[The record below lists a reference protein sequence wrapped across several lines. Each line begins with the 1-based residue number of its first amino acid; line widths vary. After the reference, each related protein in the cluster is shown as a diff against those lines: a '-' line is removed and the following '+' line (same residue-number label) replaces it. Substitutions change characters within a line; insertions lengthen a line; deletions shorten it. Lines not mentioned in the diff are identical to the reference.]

1 MKDTKQGKW
10 DRMRAPLYVLKE
22 EKLYYIWFVFDGAA
36 EGFYHGMM
44 LGLAAGMSSRY
55 YIRSNRES
63 GDGRFDLV
71 LEPKIRSLPGI
82 IMEFKAVKE
91 EEVLSD
97 RAQDALRQI
106 DTKHYDTDL
115 LDRGIHDIVKYGI
128 AFAGKK
134 VEIAM

>member
-1 MKDTKQGKW
+1 MDIGLEIQKYMITC
-10 DRMRAPLYVLKE
+10 
-22 EKLYYIWFVFDGAA
+22 ISCFDGAA

-44 LGLAAGMSSRY
+44 LGLVAGMSSKY
-55 YIRSNRES
+55 YIQSNRES

-91 EEVLSD
+91 GAALHDSAEE
-97 RAQDALRQI
+97 ALRQI
-106 DTKHYDTDL
+106 DVKQYHIDL
-115 LDRGIHDIVKYGI
+115 LDRGNHDIVKYGI